1 MLFKHIS
8 VILRSRNTR
17 AMNWPESSV
26 GVAGV
31 EGLEAVT
38 QVRHGTAGGQWAGQV
53 LPPTVGPVPAAYQGV
68 GHHQGDVVG
77 VRPATPL
84 DGNGNM
90 SQGHAVISHANLHQ
104 TNISFN
110 DMLHIIVFPMKPL
123 INGFVNNYHFTI
135 LNTFLPMFVSVRHIF
150 FSIMWIDLKV
160 WTALSYYSE
169 TLRIIAG

>member
-1 MLFKHIS
+1 M
-8 VILRSRNTR
+8 
-17 AMNWPESSV
+17 
-26 GVAGV
+26 
-31 EGLEAVT
+31 T

-53 LPPTVGPVPAAYQGV
+53 LPPTVGPVPAADQGV

-110 DMLHIIVFPMKPL
+110 DMLHIIVIPTKPH
-123 INGFVNNYHFTI
+123 IKMFVNDYHFTI
-135 LNTFLPMFVSVRHIF
+135 LNTFLPMFMLVF
-150 FSIMWIDLKV
+150 GTYFSQ
-160 WTALSYYSE
+160 
-169 TLRIIAG
+169 